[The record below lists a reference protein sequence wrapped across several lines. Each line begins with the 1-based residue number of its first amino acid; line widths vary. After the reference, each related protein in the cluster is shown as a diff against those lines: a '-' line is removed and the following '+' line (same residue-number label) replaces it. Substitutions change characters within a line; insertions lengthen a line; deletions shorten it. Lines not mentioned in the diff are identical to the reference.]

1 MNFRFGGNKISEK
14 LDWEQIN
21 IQFRDTASHFL
32 LLVDLL
38 LTIPAHSSECERGF
52 SLMKLVKTDWRNCLT
67 DEAVTDLI
75 RIILHSAGI
84 KEYNPDQVVHQWRK
98 ASIRGRRPNQKVWKK
113 KKDSKGSQQNEME
126 DSKSDSNDDNSNSDI
141 PDSEQL
147 ESDES
152 FLAMF
157 ESDSEDSDFD
167 GF

>member
-1 MNFRFGGNKISEK
+1 
-14 LDWEQIN
+14 
-21 IQFRDTASHFL
+21 
-32 LLVDLL
+32 
-38 LTIPAHSSECERGF
+38 
-52 SLMKLVKTDWRNCLT
+52 MKLVKTDWRNCLI

-75 RIILHSAGI
+75 RIILHSGDI
-84 KEYNPDQVVHQWRK
+84 KEYNPDQAVHQWRK

>member
-1 MNFRFGGNKISEK
+1 MRE
-14 LDWEQIN
+14 
-21 IQFRDTASHFL
+21 
-32 LLVDLL
+32 
-38 LTIPAHSSECERGF
+38 GF

-75 RIILHSAGI
+75 RIILHSADI
-84 KEYNPDQVVHQWRK
+84 KEYNPDQAVHQWRK
-98 ASIRGRRPNQKVWKK
+98 ASIRGWRPNQKVWKK

-167 GF
+167 WF